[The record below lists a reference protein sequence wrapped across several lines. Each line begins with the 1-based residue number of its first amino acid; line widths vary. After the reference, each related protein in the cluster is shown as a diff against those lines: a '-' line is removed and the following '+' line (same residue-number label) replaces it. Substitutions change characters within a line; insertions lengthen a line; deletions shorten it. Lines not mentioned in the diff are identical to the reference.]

1 MPLFLNYTR
10 MYHAGKPETCWA
22 SEPLTP
28 FVCPLGLCLCRLVL
42 VFFFFLF
49 GKWRRPSCD
58 FMLWFMSRLFWEE
71 ETGTHWDALPGGVA
85 WRGPQ
90 LMGHL

>member
-22 SEPLTP
+22 SVPLTP
-28 FVCPLGLCLCRLVL
+28 SCVLLVCVCVVWFLS
-42 VFFFFLF
+42 FFLF

-58 FMLWFMSRLFWEE
+58 FMLWLMSRLFWEE

-85 WRGPQ
+85 WQGPQ